1 MAMTSN
7 VGILKLAEAGFLPAR
22 IGTPLSYWVID
33 NTEPLSELV
42 NKILDK
48 ESPILEKLAPKG
60 HGENK
65 YLEMIWT
72 WWIIRMPRD
81 WWSHFDQ
88 YRHAQQHVDD
98 SVTLSSSTMH
108 TLLRRH
114 VVESD
119 FAGECAPGTLGFI
132 NLCIDLNQLEKAKR
146 ALPEGYLQTRVVAM
160 NYQTLRNILLQRST
174 HKLEEWQVFCDAVRQ
189 EVEHP
194 ELLP

>member
-1 MAMTSN
+1 MPLSN
-7 VGILKLAEAGFLPAR
+7 IGILKLGEHGFLPAR
-22 IGTPLSYWVID
+22 IGTLLSYWVID
-33 NTEPLSELV
+33 NTEPLSVLID
-42 NKILDK
+42 KILDK
-48 ESPILEKLAPKG
+48 DCAVLEKLSPKD

-65 YLEMIWT
+65 FLEALWT

-88 YRHAQQHVDD
+88 YRHAKQYVDD
-98 SVTLSSSTMH
+98 SVSLSSSTMH

-119 FAGECAPGTLGFI
+119 FAGECAPGTLGFL